1 MKVNITVKQLSKPK
15 EELGYI
21 GYEVDGAPEDLRE
34 LITALVRANVR
45 EYNARVKK
53 GDSPRPLG
61 EDEISRR
68 ALLGKIAFGIN
79 YSGRLA
85 DEDKAVETA
94 LSAYED
100 GLFRVFMGD
109 KELTELSDA
118 VSLSETFTFIRLTM
132 LTGRLW

>member
-15 EELGYI
+15 EELGYV
-21 GYEVDGAPEDLRE
+21 GYEVDGAPKNLKE

-45 EYNARVKK
+45 EYNERVKK
-53 GDSPRPLG
+53 GDSPELLS
-61 EDEISRR
+61 ESEISRR
-68 ALLGKIAFGIN
+68 ALMGKIAFGIN
-79 YSGRLA
+79 YSGTPA

-109 KELTELSDA
+109 RELAALSDA